1 MKIISVVNEEELGKQ
16 AGEIMAEAIKAKPDL
31 VIGLATGSSPLPLY
45 RDMIGRYE
53 AGELDFSGVT
63 SVNLDEYVGL
73 LPTHEQ
79 SYRYFMIEN
88 PFGSINIDQANT
100 HVPLGTAEDLEAEC
114 ARYDALVDDLG
125 GIDLQVL
132 GIGLDGHI
140 GFNEPADTFSKNT
153 QVVHLTEST
162 VNANARFFDD
172 PADVPKEAITLD
184 IRHIMLAKKII
195 MVAGPEKKD
204 ILDKAF
210 YGDITPQM
218 PASALQM
225 HPDTTVI
232 IISPGQS

>member
-1 MKIISVVNEEELGKQ
+1 MNIISVINEEELGKQ
-16 AGEIMAEAIKAKPDL
+16 AGEIVAEAVKAKPDL

-45 RDMIGRYE
+45 RDMIGRCE

-73 LPTHEQ
+73 PPTHEQ

-88 PFGSINIDQANT
+88 LFGSINIDPANT
-100 HVPLGTAEDLEAEC
+100 HVPLGTADDLEAEC
-114 ARYDALVDDLG
+114 ARYDALIDDLG

-132 GIGLDGHI
+132 GIGINGHI
-140 GFNEPADTFSKNT
+140 GFNEPSDTFSKNT
-153 QVVHLTEST
+153 QVAHLTENT

-172 PADVPKEAITLD
+172 PADVPREALTLD

-195 MVAGPEKKD
+195 LVAGPEKKD
-204 ILDKAF
+204 IVDQAF
-210 YGDITPQM
+210 CGDITPQI

-232 IISPGQS
+232 IISPGG